1 MSGKAAARAALA
13 ETVRSASTLTEKHQ
27 VTDLLP
33 APEPLLTLFPAGGL
47 ARGST
52 LAVGRSSSL
61 LVALLA
67 AVSSAGSW
75 CAVVGLPAFGVVAAA
90 EAGVTVDR
98 LALVRDPGP
107 DPAGVVGALLD
118 GFDLVVVGDPRGLGL
133 AEVRRLTARA
143 RQRGAVLVGIG
154 SWPSADL
161 RLSLTDALWQGAG
174 RGDGRLRQRRV
185 TVVAE
190 GRGNASR
197 PRHVVV
203 LLPTPDGR
211 IAPVLQPAAPIRAV
225 PDPDPQLRPVRPAP
239 TVLKPATRRPQPIA
253 ASHAPAAADP
263 AAADRPAPGPAA
275 PGPAAPGPAAPGPA
289 APGPAVPGPAVPGPA
304 VPGPAVPGPAVPG
317 PAVIGPAAPGR
328 AVPGRVAAAVAAD
341 RVVAD
346 HGAADRAVNGRIA
359 AAADRAG
366 PDRTA
371 ADRAAAAVDER
382 RAPAVRIRAI
392 VPNLPGVVPASSLPQ
407 PAPRKLRAP
416 EAG

>member
-1 MSGKAAARAALA
+1 MSGKAAARAALV

-185 TVVAE
+185 TVIAE
-190 GRGNASR
+190 GRGSA
-197 PRHVVV
+197 
-203 LLPTPDGR
+203 L
-211 IAPVLQPAAPIRAV
+211 
-225 PDPDPQLRPVRPAP
+225 PAP
-239 TVLKPATRRPQPIA
+239 AT
-253 ASHAPAAADP
+253 
-263 AAADRPAPGPAA
+263 
-275 PGPAAPGPAAPGPA
+275 
-289 APGPAVPGPAVPGPA
+289 
-304 VPGPAVPGPAVPG
+304 
-317 PAVIGPAAPGR
+317 
-328 AVPGRVAAAVAAD
+328 
-341 RVVAD
+341 
-346 HGAADRAVNGRIA
+346 
-359 AAADRAG
+359 
-366 PDRTA
+366 
-371 ADRAAAAVDER
+371 
-382 RAPAVRIRAI
+382 
-392 VPNLPGVVPASSLPQ
+392 
-407 PAPRKLRAP
+407 
-416 EAG
+416 

>member
-1 MSGKAAARAALA
+1 MSAKAAARAALA
-13 ETVRSASTLTEKHQ
+13 ETVRAASTLTEKHQ

-33 APEPLLTLFPAGGL
+33 APEPLATLFPAGGL

-67 AVSSAGSW
+67 AVSSGGSW

-118 GFDLVVVGDPRGLGL
+118 GFDLVVIGDPGVLGL

-143 RQRGAVLVGIG
+143 RQRGSVLIGMG

-174 RGDGRLRQRRV
+174 RGDGRLRQRQV

-190 GRGNASR
+190 GRGSASR
-197 PRHVVV
+197 PRRVVV
-203 LLPTPDGR
+203 LLPTVEGR
-211 IAPVLQPAAPIRAV
+211 IAPLHPRPLHALPEPAAPAT
-225 PDPDPQLRPVRPAP
+225 RPEPAAPPERTERPAP
-239 TVLKPATRRPQPIA
+239 ARPISPIRPTVPA
-253 ASHAPAAADP
+253 ASAVSAAPAVAAAPAAAGAP
-263 AAADRPAPGPAA
+263 AAAP
-275 PGPAAPGPAAPGPA
+275 
-289 APGPAVPGPAVPGPA
+289 
-304 VPGPAVPGPAVPG
+304 
-317 PAVIGPAAPGR
+317 
-328 AVPGRVAAAVAAD
+328 
-341 RVVAD
+341 
-346 HGAADRAVNGRIA
+346 A
-359 AAADRAG
+359 AAAPASTAG
-366 PDRTA
+366 G
-371 ADRAAAAVDER
+371 
-382 RAPAVRIRAI
+382 RAPAVRIRAV
-392 VPNLPGVVPASSLPQ
+392 VPDLPGLVPASALPQ
-407 PAPRKLRAP
+407 PAARKRGPALPQPAARKLRAAS